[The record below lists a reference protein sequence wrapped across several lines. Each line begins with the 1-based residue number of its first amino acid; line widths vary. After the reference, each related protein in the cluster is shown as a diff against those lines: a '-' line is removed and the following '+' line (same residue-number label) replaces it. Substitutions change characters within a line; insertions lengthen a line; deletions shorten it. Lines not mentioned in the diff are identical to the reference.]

1 MKKFFYWLIIA
12 VLFSIIIIEAYDKH
26 HSVAGDASTPEVIDS
41 TTTIEEKS
49 DTAPQCRDSVV
60 IRYQYVS
67 VPIKQPPD
75 ITSLGSDSLS
85 AREIASDEV
94 SVEKVSKDS
103 VAVSIPISQR
113 LYETDDYRAYVSG
126 YKATLDSLFITSKS
140 TVVRIRDPVKHKRF
154 SVGLQAGY
162 GMTPK
167 GFQPYVGIGV
177 SVNLFSF

>member
-1 MKKFFYWLIIA
+1 MKKFFYWLLVVFLAAIIA
-12 VLFSIIIIEAYDKH
+12 VQVYDKH
-26 HSVAGDASTPEVIDS
+26 HPISPPSEVEVVDS
-41 TTTIEEKS
+41 TTTKEEKP

-75 ITSLGSDSLS
+75 ISPVIEDGLSSVEIVSDV
-85 AREIASDEV
+85 V
-94 SVEKVSKDS
+94 SVEMITEDS
-103 VAVSIPISQR
+103 VAVSIPISQKY
-113 LYETDDYRAYVSG
+113 YETEDYRAYVSG
-126 YKATLDSLFITSKS
+126 YNASLDSIFVTSKT
-140 TVVRIRDPVKHKRF
+140 TVVKIRDPVKSKRF

-167 GFQPYVGIGV
+167 GFQPYFGIGV